1 MIKIIIAI
9 LFRPSAQCSI
19 AFTIGILR
27 AIMLTITEMSKAI
40 VGSEIKINKG
50 LIDSDLNRK
59 LPAVPII
66 IKNTGSKADKKLLV
80 PDGKSFSSSGTYSI
94 RSEKVK
100 LFFKIIL
107 GKNIPLAIAIGKV
120 NIKP

>member
-1 MIKIIIAI
+1 M
-9 LFRPSAQCSI
+9 
-19 AFTIGILR
+19 
-27 AIMLTITEMSKAI
+27 AIMHTITDMSKAI
-40 VGSEIKINKG
+40 VGSEIKTNKG

-66 IKNTGSKADKKLLV
+66 MRNTGSKAEIKLLV
-80 PDGKSFSSSGTYSI
+80 PEGKSFSSSGTYSI

-107 GKNIPLAIAIGKV
+107 GKITPLAIAIGKV